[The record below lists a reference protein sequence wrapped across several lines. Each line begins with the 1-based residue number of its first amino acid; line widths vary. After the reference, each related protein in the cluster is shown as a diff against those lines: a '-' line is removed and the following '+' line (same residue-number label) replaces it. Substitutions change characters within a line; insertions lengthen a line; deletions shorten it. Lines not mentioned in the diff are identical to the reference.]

1 MWAMIPMFR
10 VRSSG
15 TDVPARSDRVA
26 VLAVIWL
33 PLEVAE
39 GAVRLRHAVRV
50 LAALDGGA
58 DAVAG
63 IEQLGGELVAHAPP
77 IALPCGLDEPAH
89 AEADAPVGAD
99 LDRDLVGGA

>member
-1 MWAMIPMFR
+1 IRSVTVVLPASMWAMIPMFR

-26 VLAVIWL
+26 VLAVIGL

-39 GAVRLRHAVRV
+39 GAVRLRHAVGV
-50 LAALDGGA
+50 LAALDRGA

-63 IEQLGGELVAHAPP
+63 IEQLGGELVAHALAV
-77 IALPCGLDEPAH
+77 ALSRRLDEPAH
-89 AEADAPVGAD
+89 AK
-99 LDRDLVGGA
+99 